1 MDVSKVMIKNPR
13 AIASDKRQQGFT
25 LVELMVAVT
34 LSLFLLAGVA
44 VLYLNTFTA
53 QRDSSAMITL
63 NDNARTALA
72 IISRDLRS
80 AGYINGLPP
89 ESINQNGLAVSDDC
103 TGIAAALTPSPAFM
117 AGRASNDIFGCAAG
131 QPGDYTANDGLPSDW
146 LLFRGAIGEVVTN
159 PVADT
164 NYLVANTQEGH
175 LFRSANAPL
184 ISADQEIREYQFSLF
199 YLRDNQ
205 LRLTRLV
212 NDALVET
219 TLANN
224 IEAMRVFLGID
235 DNGDG
240 QVNRYQGTPANTNN
254 WTEQQWNDVQSIKLY
269 LLATTDQIN
278 GFEDF
283 RTYQMGDITVQ
294 PNGDNRNRRLAS
306 TTIFLYNQT
315 YR

>member
-1 MDVSKVMIKNPR
+1 MIKISWVITSHN
-13 AIASDKRQQGFT
+13 RQQGFT

-44 VLYLNTFTA
+44 VLYLNTLTT

-63 NDNARTALA
+63 NDNARTALT

-80 AGYINGLPP
+80 AGYNNGLPP
-89 ESINQNGLAVSDDC
+89 GSISQNGLTVTDDC
-103 TGIAAALTPSPAFM
+103 SGIAAALTPSPAFM

-131 QPGDYTANDGLPSDW
+131 QTGNYTAADGLPSDW
-146 LLFRGAIGEVVTN
+146 LLFRGAVGEVVNTPLTN
-159 PVADT
+159 T
-164 NYLVANTQEGH
+164 NYLVANTQEGR
-175 LFRSANAPL
+175 LFRSATAPL
-184 ISADQEIREYQFSLF
+184 ISDDQEVREYQFSLF

-205 LRLTRLV
+205 LKLTRLA

-235 DNGDG
+235 DDGDG
-240 QVNRYQGTPANTNN
+240 QINRYQGTPANTNT
-254 WTEQQWNDVQSIKLY
+254 WTEQQWNEVQSIKLY
-269 LLATTDQIN
+269 LLTTTDQVN
-278 GFEDF
+278 NYEDH

-294 PNGDNRNRRLAS
+294 PDGDNRHRRLAS
-306 TTIFLYNQT
+306 TTIYLYNHA